1 LSGNPIGFST
11 YPFLYPI
18 FVVIIVTFHI
28 TGNMNTDKF
37 IILTIIAIL
46 FGLFFY
52 FGLQQYLTL
61 EYLKIQR
68 EEFSNFYEAYPWHTI
83 LVFAAIYVVT
93 TGLSLPGAALLA
105 LVAGA
110 IFGLIV
116 GTIIVSFAST
126 IGATLAFLLARYL
139 FRDFVQQRFKQQLV
153 TINNGIETDGIFY
166 LFALRLVPAFPFFAI
181 NLAMALTPLKTWAFY
196 WVSQVGMLAGTIVYV
211 NAGVQIGHLDSL
223 SGILSPTLLLS
234 FALLGL
240 FPLLAKKILDYI
252 KAQ

>member
-1 LSGNPIGFST
+1 
-11 YPFLYPI
+11 
-18 FVVIIVTFHI
+18 
-28 TGNMNTDKF
+28 
-37 IILTIIAIL
+37 
-46 FGLFFY
+46 
-52 FGLQQYLTL
+52 
-61 EYLKIQR
+61 
-68 EEFSNFYEAYPWHTI
+68 
-83 LVFAAIYVVT
+83 
-93 TGLSLPGAALLA
+93 LLA

-110 IFGLIV
+110 IFGLVV

-181 NLAMALTPLKTWAFY
+181 NLAMALTPLKTWTFY
-196 WVSQVGMLAGTIVYV
+196 WVSQVSMLAGTIVYV
-211 NAGVQIGHLDSL
+211 NAGVQIGHLDSPR
-223 SGILSPTLLLS
+223 SILSPTLLLS

>member
-1 LSGNPIGFST
+1 
-11 YPFLYPI
+11 
-18 FVVIIVTFHI
+18 
-28 TGNMNTDKF
+28 MNTDKF

-68 EEFSNFYEAYPWHTI
+68 EEFSSFYEAFPWHTI

-110 IFGLIV
+110 IFGLVV

-126 IGATLAFLLARYL
+126 IGATLAFLLSRYL

-181 NLAMALTPLKTWAFY
+181 NLAMALTPLKTWTFY
-196 WVSQVGMLAGTIVYV
+196 WVSQVSMLAGTIVYV
-211 NAGVQIGHLDSL
+211 NAGVQIGHLNSL
-223 SGILSPTLLLS
+223 SGVLSPTLLLS